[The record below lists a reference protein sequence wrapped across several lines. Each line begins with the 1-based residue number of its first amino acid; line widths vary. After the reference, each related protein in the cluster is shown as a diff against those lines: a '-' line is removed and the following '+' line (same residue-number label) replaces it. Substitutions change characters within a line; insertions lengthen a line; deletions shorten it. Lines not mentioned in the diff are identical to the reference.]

1 MTQKEKSNQES
12 FKVSGDE
19 ILNKVK
25 AALAMNCTII
35 VEKKNNDEEK

>member
-19 ILNKVK
+19 MLNKISRPGNE
-25 AALAMNCTII
+25 LH
-35 VEKKNNDEEK
+35 DHS